1 MVLSVGASVISK
13 RNLQYHP
20 LGVLI
25 RARTPTTA
33 PTSYRFP
40 LEEDEPMTGPSATIP
55 RRSYLFLLVG
65 TIGYGCFLFVWF
77 SIAAFL
83 TPITNQLGLSSTAAG
98 LLNGAVPLMY
108 IPFALLSG
116 LIIDRVGAYKA
127 IGVGLLIV
135 GFAQFGRGFAA
146 GFPMMLALTL
156 LLGLGGTGLTF
167 GLPKLVSDLFPPE
180 RSGSMS
186 SVYLIGLYA
195 GTASAFGL
203 GRPVLGPALGGW
215 RPLFVLSG
223 IVTIAVAVG
232 WIVLA
237 RLSDDI
243 ATLAPAAPEATDGAG
258 EQAFSLSSILSD
270 VRRVITHRDLQLLV
284 VIGIMYLFVT
294 HGLQGWL
301 TVILEGR
308 GLTSTVAASIT
319 SGLIIA
325 QLLGTVALPPLSDYL
340 GKRREVIAVCGL
352 LIFAGT
358 AGILLINRLTLATV
372 LLTVGSVGIGIGGLA
387 TLVRSLPLNM
397 DGIESKLAGTAV
409 GLIFMVGEIGG
420 FSGPFIVG
428 FLEDLTGSFTPGL
441 VLLSVSGLVVV
452 LAAIPLQNVD

>member
-1 MVLSVGASVISK
+1 
-13 RNLQYHP
+13 
-20 LGVLI
+20 
-25 RARTPTTA
+25 
-33 PTSYRFP
+33 
-40 LEEDEPMTGPSATIP
+40 
-55 RRSYLFLLVG
+55 
-65 TIGYGCFLFVWF
+65 
-77 SIAAFL
+77 
-83 TPITNQLGLSSTAAG
+83 
-98 LLNGAVPLMY
+98 
-108 IPFALLSG
+108 
-116 LIIDRVGAYKA
+116 
-127 IGVGLLIV
+127 
-135 GFAQFGRGFAA
+135 
-146 GFPMMLALTL
+146 
-156 LLGLGGTGLTF
+156 
-167 GLPKLVSDLFPPE
+167 
-180 RSGSMS
+180 
-186 SVYLIGLYA
+186 
-195 GTASAFGL
+195 
-203 GRPVLGPALGGW
+203 
-215 RPLFVLSG
+215 
-223 IVTIAVAVG
+223 
-232 WIVLA
+232 
-237 RLSDDI
+237 
-243 ATLAPAAPEATDGAG
+243 
-258 EQAFSLSSILSD
+258 
-270 VRRVITHRDLQLLV
+270 
-284 VIGIMYLFVT
+284 MYLFVT

-428 FLEDLTGSFTPGL
+428 FLEDLTGAFTPGL